1 MVQMS
6 NFPLRD
12 FVLSP
17 GFAGAAAVL
26 AALIVLCAVLYAV
39 RRARMRFESQ
49 AEQRESQQREAREAE
64 QRALA
69 SRHCWETFK
78 WLVEKAGVEPA
89 ASHGATLGLGPE
101 LAMATLRGLLRDA
114 ERLGD
119 ETLADAVTVYQSQFA
134 LVLAQQGGPLTA
146 LATGAP
152 SAPAKRSAPPQA
164 PSPKEPVK
172 PPANGPAKPQED
184 RADKPKTPAE
194 PPAST
199 TEMAGG
205 GRRREQ

>member
-1 MVQMS
+1 MS

-12 FVLSP
+12 FLLSP
-17 GFAGAAAVL
+17 AFAGAAAVF

-39 RRARMRFESQ
+39 SRARKRYLAE
-49 AEQRESQQREAREAE
+49 AEQRESELREARDAE

-69 SRHCWETFK
+69 SRHAWETFK
-78 WLVEKAGVEPA
+78 WLVEKAGIEPT
-89 ASHGATLGLGPE
+89 ASEGATLGLGPE

-134 LVLAQQGGPLTA
+134 LVLAQQGGPLSG
-146 LATGAP
+146 LAT
-152 SAPAKRSAPPQA
+152 SAPPAAARRTAPPQA
-164 PSPKEPVK
+164 PPQKEAQKPAVK
-172 PPANGPAKPQED
+172 VAEDKP
-184 RADKPKTPAE
+184 DKPKTPDETPTSA
-194 PPAST
+194 

-205 GRRREQ
+205 GRRPKQ